1 MLGRGDA
8 DRRDGGLMAG
18 EHWVIGKVGVKRT
31 SKRLSN
37 QTGAP
42 NIMSLLGLSNA
53 RGFGKMLGVDR
64 GAGNGGVGG
73 VDSGRI
79 VMERGQDGGARSAKG
94 AGHLPVSPRGVYAW
108 AASGY
113 KGEGETQQ
121 LDPLGAVTQTHT
133 DAHRHA
139 QTVTLS
145 DSSRL
150 DRWGGREG
158 GEERRRKGRGE
169 KSTEV
174 DSSFSGNSFSPSL
187 SHRPS
192 LFGGG
197 GAGGGNEGEDSLG
210 CGEAA
215 YLSAIRAIAQTIN
228 SKPLLVNS
236 RPHLGKL

>member
-1 MLGRGDA
+1 VLGRGDA
-8 DRRDGGLMAG
+8 DRRDGGEMAG
-18 EHWVIGKVGVKRT
+18 EDWVIGKVGVKRT
-31 SKRLSN
+31 SKRPSN

-42 NIMSLLGLSNA
+42 NIVSLLGLSNA
-53 RGFGKMLGVDR
+53 RGVGKMLGVDR

-79 VMERGQDGGARSAKG
+79 VMERGQDGGVRIAKG
-94 AGHLPVSPRGVYAW
+94 AGRLPVSPRGVYAW

-113 KGEGETQQ
+113 GGEGETQ

-133 DAHRHA
+133 DAHRHT
-139 QTVTLS
+139 QTHTLS
-145 DSSRL
+145 DSPRL
-150 DRWGGREG
+150 DRWGG
-158 GEERRRKGRGE
+158 GEERRGKGRGE
-169 KSTEV
+169 ESTEV
-174 DSSFSGNSFSPSL
+174 ESSFSGTPFSPSL

-197 GAGGGNEGEDSLG
+197 GAGGGNEDEDSLG

-215 YLSAIRAIAQTIN
+215 YLSAIRTIAQTIN